1 MQGMSQN
8 FFFLGFFISNFSE
21 LNLGFLLSIM
31 EISKSKGAMAP
42 APDWYIIYQHKI
54 QKRKSYLPTYYKD

>member
-1 MQGMSQN
+1 
-8 FFFLGFFISNFSE
+8 
-21 LNLGFLLSIM
+21 M
-31 EISKSKGAMAP
+31 EILKSQGAMAP